1 MTCVCVCVHVC
12 IYTHTIQVCLP
23 VLAAPWTAV
32 AVDDLVVRIQ
42 EGIGAAG
49 NAEVAADTHGSIGAL
64 ERGGVVLEGA
74 GGILS

>member
-1 MTCVCVCVHVC
+1 MS
-12 IYTHTIQVCLP
+12 IYTYNTV
-23 VLAAPWTAV
+23 VSAAMV
-32 AVDDLVVRIQ
+32 AVDDLIVRIE